1 MGSSHHNNAV
11 NHISIG
17 VYGVVSGAILVGL
30 IHCIALSCRNT
41 SATDQPTT
49 DDQPTRPPNMPR
61 MGRPPR
67 IIRVDRH
74 SNPRLTNMGRGPRL
88 ALPVSTSGSSSTGS
102 SSDLLA
108 VHKYS
113 KEFKEG
119 TCVVCLGEFE
129 EDEEVR
135 IMPECAHVFH
145 VSCID
150 MWLFSHDSCPL
161 CRANA
166 TPRAHEV
173 LLSILS

>member
-1 MGSSHHNNAV
+1 MANSHHHSV
-11 NHISIG
+11 DPLLVG
-17 VYGVVSGAILVGL
+17 VLGVVSGAILVAL
-30 IHCIALSCRNT
+30 IHCITVSCLRSGPHNMT
-41 SATDQPTT
+41 EPS
-49 DDQPTRPPNMPR
+49 RPPNMNHS
-61 MGRPPR
+61 PR
-67 IIRVDRH
+67 IRVARE
-74 SNPRLTNMGRGPRL
+74 SNSR
-88 ALPVSTSGSSSTGS
+88 LPVSTSDSSSSGSST
-102 SSDLLA
+102 LLA

-129 EDEEVR
+129 ENEEVR

-166 TPRAHEV
+166 IPRTHDV
-173 LLSILS
+173 LISILTSRPVE